1 MTFRFLVSVILA
13 GLTLCASPDGRAV
26 ECVVSREVYAGNSQM
41 PVREVSVAED
51 AEAKALCG
59 SLRAVNRRR
68 DDPNPDVVVSA
79 SYVEFEVP
87 RNAAE
92 RAYNEWI
99 RKLIGQVPFEGP
111 LEGRAGGG
119 STLVREYIFGGD
131 VRRSRQLLSATYG
144 AWICC
149 GAHGYGQTWRLNI
162 DAETGH
168 PAALGDFVHLGAVG
182 NYCWQQFSKMGD
194 QNRGKRFAEIYSR
207 RNPFTDEDFGTDPKT
222 LPHEQSPLQVFA
234 GEAVYAWAAGLP
246 SDKRAIE
253 AFARALRGTQHWSF
267 TDKVLWIDFGEL
279 LGYGD
284 ANFVCEIANDA
295 LRPMAR
301 AGVALPP

>member
-1 MTFRFLVSVILA
+1 M
-13 GLTLCASPDGRAV
+13 
-26 ECVVSREVYAGNSQM
+26 
-41 PVREVSVAED
+41 AED

-68 DDPNPDVVVSA
+68 DDPNPDVVVAA
-79 SYVEFEVP
+79 SYVEFEAP

-92 RAYNEWI
+92 RTYNEWI
-99 RKLIGQVPFEGP
+99 RKLIGQMPFEGS

-119 STLVREYIFGGD
+119 STPVREYIFSGD
-131 VRRSRQLLSATYG
+131 LRRSQRLLSATYG

-162 DAETGH
+162 DGETGK
-168 PAALGDFVHLGAVG
+168 AVSLGDFLHLGTVG
-182 NYCWQQFSKMGD
+182 NHCWQQLSGVDFQD
-194 QNRGKRFAEIYSR
+194 RGKRFAEFYR
-207 RNPFTDEDFGTDPKT
+207 RLRLFTDEDFGTDPKT

-246 SDKRAIE
+246 SDRRAIE

-284 ANFVCEIANDA
+284 ANFACEIANDA
-295 LRPMAR
+295 LSPMAR